1 MRFLRGPGV
10 ILGAA
15 AILLGLPA
23 VGHPADMPV
32 PADTQV
38 PLLLKILT
46 YDRNLASKTGSDLVV
61 GVVFDS
67 GNRASAA
74 AADKVGTALY
84 AMKGRTVKGRPLKW
98 FAVEYTGAADLE
110 KVVRSKGIGVFYL
123 TPGNDANV
131 VDIVALSRR
140 LGVTSMTGVPD
151 YVRQGISIGVGYSQ
165 DRPQILINLSSA
177 RAERSDL
184 DASLLRIATIV
195 GAR

>member
-1 MRFLRGPGV
+1 MSLVRRAAL

-15 AILLGLPA
+15 VMLGAAPP
-23 VGHPADMPV
+23 VGAADMPV
-32 PADTQV
+32 PADAQV

-46 YDRNLASKTGSDLVV
+46 YDRNLTSKAGTDLVL

-67 GNRASAA
+67 GNRVSTS

-84 AMKGRTVKGRPLKW
+84 GMTGRTVKGRPLKW
-98 FAVEYTGAADLE
+98 FTVEYQNPAELE
-110 KVVRSKGIGVFYL
+110 KAVRAKGIGVLYL
-123 TPGNDANV
+123 TPGSDAHV
-131 VDIVALSRR
+131 EEFIALCRK

-151 YVRQGISIGVGYSQ
+151 YVRQGVSIGIGYSQ
-165 DRPQILINLSSA
+165 DRPQILINLASA